1 MNTNQRYQVTI
12 EDLGEGGEGICR
24 VDSLTVFVPE
34 VVLGDQVEIEIIQL
48 KKNYAIGRVTRL
60 IESSPLRTVSPC
72 PDFPECGGCQLLD
85 MAYPAQLDWKQQHLA
100 QVLQRIGGIEMAIEP
115 IIGMDSPWHYRNKMT
130 YPLNQSQV
138 GLYRRGSHDIVEI
151 RDCQVHP
158 PGVGKILEIVRDHLG
173 RTVEGYNEKTH
184 RGGLRHVMVRH
195 AADRNQLMIVLVT
208 CDTTD
213 LTPLISELSA
223 ITNVRT
229 ILENKNRTRG
239 NRILGYET
247 TTLYGDGVIEEVL
260 GGDVFAIDPHSFY
273 QVNTVQLKK
282 LYHLVREFADLS
294 GDELLYDIYA
304 GMGTIG
310 TYLSRD
316 CRQVVSIEVVPQAI
330 DAGIKAA
337 KENQVG
343 NIDFIL
349 GQAETI
355 IDQLNQQGQKPDIV
369 VVDPPRKGLDQQLIE
384 SLLEI
389 RPEKIIYVSCKPS
402 TLARDL
408 KLLTAGEYIVQRIRP
423 VDLFPHTTHVETV
436 CLMSKKEK

>member
-1 MNTNQRYQVTI
+1 M
-12 EDLGEGGEGICR
+12 
-24 VDSLTVFVPE
+24 
-34 VVLGDQVEIEIIQL
+34 
-48 KKNYAIGRVTRL
+48 
-60 IESSPLRTVSPC
+60 
-72 PDFPECGGCQLLD
+72 
-85 MAYPAQLDWKQQHLA
+85 
-100 QVLQRIGGIEMAIEP
+100 
-115 IIGMDSPWHYRNKMT
+115 
-130 YPLNQSQV
+130 
-138 GLYRRGSHDIVEI
+138 
-151 RDCQVHP
+151 
-158 PGVGKILEIVRDHLG
+158 
-173 RTVEGYNEKTH
+173 
-184 RGGLRHVMVRH
+184 
-195 AADRNQLMIVLVT
+195 
-208 CDTTD
+208 
-213 LTPLISELSA
+213 
-223 ITNVRT
+223 
-229 ILENKNRTRG
+229 
-239 NRILGYET
+239 
-247 TTLYGDGVIEEVL
+247 
-260 GGDVFAIDPHSFY
+260 
-273 QVNTVQLKK
+273 NTVQLKK

-408 KLLTAGEYIVQRIRP
+408 KLLTAGEYIVQRIGP

-436 CLMSKKEK
+436 CLLTKK